1 MENSCSYLKYV
12 DGYSHGELDGNI
24 RSEFEEHFSSCADC
38 RKELGSVQGL
48 RSALNDSCQLSLDE
62 TFNYSVVNE
71 LRNEKVG
78 RPAKEI
84 RIALEDIIISL
95 ATLLVIVLIGLQIFN
110 KPKVSS
116 VEMAGSLT
124 KIEKSSLEQTRL
136 SNDQV
141 LELVLRSK

>member
-1 MENSCSYLKYV
+1 MENSCGYLKYV
-12 DGYSHGELDGNI
+12 DGYAHGELGGNI
-24 RSEFEEHFSSCADC
+24 LSEFQNHLEACADC
-38 RKELGSVQGL
+38 RKELESVESL
-48 RSALNDSCQLSLDE
+48 RSAMVHSFEVSLDE

-71 LRNEKVG
+71 LRNKKAAEPV
-78 RPAKEI
+78 REI
-84 RIALEDIIISL
+84 RIALEDIIVSL
-95 ATLLVIVLIGLQIFN
+95 ATLLVIVLIGIQIFN

-141 LELVLRSK
+141 LELVLGSK